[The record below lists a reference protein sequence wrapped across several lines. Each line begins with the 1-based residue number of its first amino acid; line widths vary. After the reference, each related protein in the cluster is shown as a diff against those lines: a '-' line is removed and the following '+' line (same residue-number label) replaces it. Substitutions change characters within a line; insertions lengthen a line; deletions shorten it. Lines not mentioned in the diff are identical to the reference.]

1 MRRYI
6 EQIRKLI
13 FLIIMFSCALSLNAE
28 VPSTDWFYNTLNDKE
43 QILYNEIEDAVYNC
57 ETEVS
62 TILPR
67 SDALRIFE
75 GFLDDNPGVFWVDR
89 LKTTYKPTL
98 IADELAGIICMSY
111 THQES
116 LEEDK
121 QEFIRVVSRFSDYI
135 KDDPNDWIKLY
146 HIYDYLGSTIEY
158 SLDYLDQSMW
168 SVFFRGIGVCAGFAR
183 SFQYLALLQGIPSV
197 VVHGWSKD
205 QNGNK
210 GTAHL
215 WVMAEINGK
224 WYHFDPTW
232 GLLDNFGDVDFSYF
246 CRSEERISKTHIINK
261 AYPIPESYDDTMSYA
276 ARRHRM
282 FSIYDRRDF
291 MLVMADAFEHGEYS
305 FTVEYETE
313 AELKKAVTDLI
324 EDQTVWKLL
333 SDLNASGLR
342 KLKYVTDNN
351 SNSLKLVFS
360 KR

>member
-1 MRRYI
+1 MNMRKYI
-6 EQIRKLI
+6 LAM
-13 FLIIMFSCALSLNAE
+13 IMLLSALALPAAT
-28 VPSTDWFYNTLNDKE
+28 PSTDWFYSTLNDEEKV
-43 QILYNEIEDAVYNC
+43 LYDTIENSVYDCIEDVP
-57 ETEVS
+57 TMLS
-62 TILPR
+62 G
-67 SDALRIFE
+67 SDSIRVFE

-89 LKTTYKPTL
+89 LKVSYKPAFASTEITGWL
-98 IADELAGIICMSY
+98 HLTY

-121 QEFIRVVSRFSDYI
+121 QEFIRVVTRFSNYI
-135 KDDPNDWIKLY
+135 EDDPNDWIKLY

-197 VVHGWSKD
+197 VVHGWSMD
-205 QNGNK
+205 QNGNR

-215 WVMAEINGK
+215 WVMAEINGQ

-246 CRSEERISKTHIINK
+246 CRSEERISKTHIINRD
-261 AYPIPESYDDTMSYA
+261 YPLPESTDDTMSYA

-282 FSIYDRRDF
+282 FSHYDRMDF
-291 MLVMADAFEHGEYS
+291 RLVMADAFVHGEYS

-313 AELKKAVTDLI
+313 EELTKAVSDLI
-324 EDQTVWKLL
+324 DEGAVWKLL
-333 SDLNASGLR
+333 SDLNSSGLK
-342 KLKYVTDNN
+342 KLKYVTDSN
-351 SNSLKLVFS
+351 SHSLKLVFS